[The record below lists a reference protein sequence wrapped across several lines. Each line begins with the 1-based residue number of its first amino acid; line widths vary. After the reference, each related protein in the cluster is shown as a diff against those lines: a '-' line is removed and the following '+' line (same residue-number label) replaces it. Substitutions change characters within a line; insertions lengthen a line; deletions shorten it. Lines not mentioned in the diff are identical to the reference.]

1 MSAQNRFA
9 VVIGVLIA
17 VAASGITA
25 LAFSARTNSIQAP
38 EVNAAPVSG
47 VATSQAL
54 AATVSATSNTITVVG
69 SGSANTTPDQATI
82 SLGVSATRSSVR
94 DAVNTATG
102 DMNRLLGALHG
113 QGVQDSDIQT
123 TAMSIYQQNNCCP
136 QGAITYQ
143 SSSQL
148 TVTIHHLANTS
159 TVIEAA
165 VDAVG
170 NDIQLGGV
178 GLFKADTSA
187 QVKTARSAAMTDAN
201 ARAQEWARLASHHVG
216 SILSLS
222 EIVYVASPNPC
233 NGCGKGAGGGMPIQP
248 GETSVS
254 VTITVVYELLT

>member
-25 LAFSARTNSIQAP
+25 LAFSAKANSVPTP
-38 EVNAAPVSG
+38 EVNAAPVRG
-47 VATSQAL
+47 IATSQAV
-54 AATVSATSNTITVVG
+54 AATVSGNSNTITVVG
-69 SGSANTTPDQATI
+69 SGFANTTPDQATI
-82 SLGVSATRSSVR
+82 GLGVSATRSNVR
-94 DAVNTATG
+94 DAVNVASA
-102 DMNRLLGALHG
+102 DMNRLLAALHG
-113 QGVQDSDIQT
+113 QGVQDNDIQT
-123 TAMSIYQQNNCCP
+123 TALSIYQQNNCCP

-143 SSSQL
+143 SSSQV

-159 TVIEAA
+159 AVIEAA

-178 GLFKADTSA
+178 SLFKADTSA
-187 QVKTARSAAMTDAN
+187 QVKTARAAAMTDAN

-222 EIVYVASPNPC
+222 EIVYVAPPNPC
-233 NGCGKGAGGGMPIQP
+233 NGCGKGGAGMPIQP

>member
-1 MSAQNRFA
+1 MSAQNRSA

-17 VAASGITA
+17 FAASGITA
-25 LAFSARTNSIQAP
+25 LAFSAKANSVPAP
-38 EVNAAPVSG
+38 EVKAAPVSG
-47 VATSQAL
+47 VATTQAL
-54 AATVSATSNTITVVG
+54 VASVSATPNTITVVG
-69 SGSANTTPDQATI
+69 SGEATMTPDQATLN
-82 SLGVSATRSSVR
+82 LGVSATRPTVR
-94 DAVNTATG
+94 DAVNVATG

-143 SSSQL
+143 STSQL

-187 QVKTARSAAMTDAN
+187 QVKTARAAAMTDAN
-201 ARAQEWARLASHHVG
+201 ARAQEWARLAGHHVG
-216 SILSLS
+216 AVLSLS
-222 EIVYVASPNPC
+222 EIVYVAPPNPC
-233 NGCGKGAGGGMPIQP
+233 NGCGKGGAGMPIQP

-254 VTITVVYELLT
+254 VTITVVYELLA

>member
-25 LAFSARTNSIQAP
+25 LAFSAKANSVQAP
-38 EVNAAPVSG
+38 AVNSPPVSG
-47 VATSQAL
+47 VATSQAV
-54 AATVSATSNTITVVG
+54 AASVSATSNTITVVG
-69 SGSANTTPDQATI
+69 SGFANTTPDQATI
-82 SLGVSATRSSVR
+82 IVGASATRSSVR
-94 DAVNTATG
+94 DAVNVATG
-102 DMNRLLGALHG
+102 DMNRLLAALHG
-113 QGVQDSDIQT
+113 QGVQDNDIQT
-123 TAMSIYQQNNCCP
+123 SAMSIYQQNNCCP
-136 QGAITYQ
+136 QGAITFQ

-159 TVIEAA
+159 AVIEAA

-178 GLFKADTSA
+178 SPSKADTSA
-187 QVKTARSAAMTDAN
+187 QVKTARSAAMSDAN

-222 EIVYVASPNPC
+222 EIVYVAPPNLC
-233 NGCGKGAGGGMPIQP
+233 NGCGKGGAGMPIQP
-248 GETSVS
+248 GESSVS
-254 VTITVVYELLT
+254 VTITVVYELLA

>member
-25 LAFSARTNSIQAP
+25 LAFSAKANSVPAP
-38 EVNAAPVSG
+38 EVNAAPVRG
-47 VATSQAL
+47 IATSQAV
-54 AATVSATSNTITVVG
+54 AATVSGNSNTITVVG
-69 SGSANTTPDQATI
+69 SGFANTTPDQATI
-82 SLGVSATRSSVR
+82 GLGVSATRSNVR
-94 DAVNTATG
+94 DAVNVASA
-102 DMNRLLGALHG
+102 DMNRLLAALHG
-113 QGVQDSDIQT
+113 QGVQDNDIQT
-123 TAMSIYQQNNCCP
+123 TALSIYQQNNCCP

-143 SSSQL
+143 SSSQV

-159 TVIEAA
+159 AVIEAA

-178 GLFKADTSA
+178 SLFKADTSA
-187 QVKTARSAAMTDAN
+187 QVKTARAAAMTDAN
-201 ARAQEWARLASHHVG
+201 SRAQEWARLASHHVG

-222 EIVYVASPNPC
+222 EIVYVAPPNPC
-233 NGCGKGAGGGMPIQP
+233 NGCGKGGAGMPIQP